1 MAQPGTTTKAG
12 GWAKRSAER
21 LRAKSSGRSVLF
33 IATRVKSEGRR
44 SKAEGRNPNHPR
56 PRVSVFG
63 FRNSAFFRPS
73 AFGLRTSKLL
83 HSSPQPSPPEEQRG
97 KHSHIVRDVAI
108 RAQPRHRAFSRCN
121 SAAVC

>member
-44 SKAEGRNPNHPR
+44 SKAEGRNPNLPR

-73 AFGLRTSKLL
+73 AFGLRISK
-83 HSSPQPSPPEEQRG
+83 SSACGLRVSGLEWPGPALERP
-97 KHSHIVRDVAI
+97 
-108 RAQPRHRAFSRCN
+108 
-121 SAAVC
+121 